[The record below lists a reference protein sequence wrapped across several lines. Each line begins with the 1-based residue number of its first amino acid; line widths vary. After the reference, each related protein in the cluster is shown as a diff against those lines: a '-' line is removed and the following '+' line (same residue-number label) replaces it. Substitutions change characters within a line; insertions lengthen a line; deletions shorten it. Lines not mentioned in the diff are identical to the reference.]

1 MRERIFGKAKNQSL
15 FKSDEKLNVIRDDNS
30 NNYHSNIEYSYNS
43 NDKLL
48 KNNSI
53 KMSTSYIKRIKKKI
67 NYD

>member
-15 FKSDEKLNVIRDDNS
+15 FNSAVKLNKTRDDNS
-30 NNYHSNIEYSYNS
+30 NNYHSNIEYRYNS

-48 KNNSI
+48 KNNNN
-53 KMSTSYIKRIKKKI
+53 KMSTSYIKRIKNRI